1 MYKLTQTTSILRIAD
16 NAYIPDDPA
25 NRDYRDYL
33 KWVAEGNT
41 PEPADP
47 LPPPA
52 PVTQISPR
60 QIRMALTQMSLRSQ
74 VEAAVAAGDQDLKDW
89 YQFST
94 FFDRHHPQ
102 VIAMAAA
109 LNVDDQELDTL
120 WALGATL

>member
-1 MYKLTQTTSILRIAD
+1 MYKLTQSTSILRTED
-16 NAYIPDDPA
+16 NAFIPPDPD
-25 NRDYRDYL
+25 NTDYQKYL
-33 KWVAEGNT
+33 AWMAEGNT
-41 PEPADP
+41 PDPADP
-47 LPPPA
+47 V
-52 PVTQISPR
+52 PVASPQISPR
-60 QIRMALTQMSLRSQ
+60 QIRMALTQLGLRTQ